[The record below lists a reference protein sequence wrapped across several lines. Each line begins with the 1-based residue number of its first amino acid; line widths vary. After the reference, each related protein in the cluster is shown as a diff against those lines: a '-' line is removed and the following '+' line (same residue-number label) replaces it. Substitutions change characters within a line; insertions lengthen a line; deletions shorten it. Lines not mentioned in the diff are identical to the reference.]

1 METII
6 KQELTTLKDGI
17 TRKRNWLIAI
27 GVVMI
32 IAGMA
37 AIAFPH
43 VSSLGVSFTIGFI
56 MVIAGIANAIS
67 AFSYPKWQGMV
78 LNLIISVLWA
88 VAGIYLLTRP
98 MDGLFA
104 LTILVAAA
112 FIAEGILKAIFSFQL
127 RPLSGWGWMLF
138 SGIIAA
144 ALGIMLMMQF
154 PLSALW
160 ALGTLA
166 GINILISGWSLVM
179 IAIAVSKLIEK
190 KTTAIA

>member
-6 KQELTTLKDGI
+6 KQELITLKDGI
-17 TRKRNWLIAI
+17 ARKRNWLIAI
-27 GVVMI
+27 GAILV
-32 IAGMA
+32 IAGIA

-56 MVIAGIANAIS
+56 MVMAGVANAVG

-78 LNLIISVLWA
+78 LNLVISLLWA

-98 MDGLFA
+98 LDGLFA
-104 LTILVAAA
+104 LTIMVAAA

-144 ALGIMLMMQF
+144 ALGIMLMVQF
-154 PLSALW
+154 PSSALW
-160 ALGTLA
+160 ALGTLT
-166 GINILISGWSLVM
+166 GINILISGWSLIM
-179 IAIAVSKLIEK
+179 IALAISKI
-190 KTTAIA
+190 TSS